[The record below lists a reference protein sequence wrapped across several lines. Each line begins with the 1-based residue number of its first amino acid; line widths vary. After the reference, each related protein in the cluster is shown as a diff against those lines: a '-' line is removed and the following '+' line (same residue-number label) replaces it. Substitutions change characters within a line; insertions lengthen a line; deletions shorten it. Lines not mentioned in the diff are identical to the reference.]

1 MQQENQPIQNSR
13 PVKIWDLPTRLFHW
27 ILVILFGVSWAS
39 MELSD
44 STFNIHE
51 YSGYAILSLV
61 IFRVLWGI
69 FGSTTAR
76 FTTFI
81 RGLKPTVAYA
91 KTLLQNKPGHQIG
104 HNPLGGWMVLLML
117 GFLLF
122 QAVTGLFSNDD
133 VSNEGPLAHW
143 ISKEISDILSGLHQ
157 EAFDILLVIV
167 GLHIAAVLFYR
178 FFKRD
183 NLITPLITGFKP
195 LTGETPPKLHFTS
208 NWIALLLLGMVIAG
222 VALLITKA

>member
-1 MQQENQPIQNSR
+1 MQQENQTNPNIQTI
-13 PVKIWDLPTRLFHW
+13 KIWDLPTRLFHW
-27 ILVILFGVSWAS
+27 SLVILLGVSWAS
-39 MELSD
+39 IELSD
-44 STFNIHE
+44 NAFNIHE
-51 YSGYAILSLV
+51 YSGYTILSLV

-69 FGSTTAR
+69 FGSTTSR
-76 FTTFI
+76 FRTFI
-81 RGLKPTVAYA
+81 RGLQPTIAYA
-91 KTLLQNKPGHQIG
+91 KTLLQSKPGNQIG

-133 VSNEGPLAHW
+133 VSSEGPLAHW
-143 ISKEISDILSGLHQ
+143 ISKDISDILSGLHH
-157 EAFDILLVIV
+157 ESFDILLVIV

-195 LTGETPPKLHFTS
+195 LAGETPPKLRFTS
-208 NWIALLLLGMVIAG
+208 NWIALLLFGIVIAG
-222 VALLITKA
+222 VALLVTKA